1 MNSVSIDIPEED
13 LTDNKPEIY
22 NKPSITWRNHFKISH
37 FVSIF
42 DFTIALLCLS
52 LQIDWFFCDSIPHYE
67 VYCTIQVNNAI
78 ATLKAK
84 LSPYLIAITPAERQ
98 AVPKMSDGTIPFVE
112 KAMDYAREDAQFLP
126 PYTDLDEV
134 HKDWNAVQALVP
146 MLRDIKQIE
155 SNLSD
160 TVMVAGSEAYL
171 GALSY
176 YNSVKNATK
185 WNVADAKIIYEDL
198 KQRFQKSRT
207 SGETEG

>member
-1 MNSVSIDIPEED
+1 MNSVSIDISEED
-13 LTDNKPEIY
+13 LTEI
-22 NKPSITWRNHFKISH
+22 H
-37 FVSIF
+37 
-42 DFTIALLCLS
+42 
-52 LQIDWFFCDSIPHYE
+52 
-67 VYCTIQVNNAI
+67 NAI

-134 HKDWNAVQALVP
+134 HKDWNAVKNLVP
-146 MLRDIKQIE
+146 MLRDIQQVE
-155 SNLSD
+155 SNLND

-176 YNSVKNATK
+176 YNSVKYATK
-185 WNVADAKIIYEDL
+185 LNVADAKIIYEDL

>member
-1 MNSVSIDIPEED
+1 MNSVSIDISEED
-13 LTDNKPEIY
+13 LTEI
-22 NKPSITWRNHFKISH
+22 
-37 FVSIF
+37 
-42 DFTIALLCLS
+42 
-52 LQIDWFFCDSIPHYE
+52 
-67 VYCTIQVNNAI
+67 NNAI

-134 HKDWNAVQALVP
+134 HKDWNAVKNLVP
-146 MLRDIKQIE
+146 MLRDIQQVE
-155 SNLSD
+155 SNLND

-176 YNSVKNATK
+176 YNSVKYATK
-185 WNVADAKIIYEDL
+185 LNVADAKIIYEDL

-207 SGETEG
+207 TGETEG

>member
-13 LTDNKPEIY
+13 LRDI
-22 NKPSITWRNHFKISH
+22 
-37 FVSIF
+37 
-42 DFTIALLCLS
+42 
-52 LQIDWFFCDSIPHYE
+52 
-67 VYCTIQVNNAI
+67 NNAI

-112 KAMDYAREDAQFLP
+112 KAMDYAREDEKFLP

-134 HKDWNAVQALVP
+134 HKDWNAVKNLVP

-176 YNSVKNATK
+176 YNSVKYATK
-185 WNVADAKIIYEDL
+185 LNVADAKIIYEDL

-207 SGETEG
+207 SGEAEG